1 MHDFRNKVNTRKLP
15 RYLIWRDLLGRWIFC
30 YRSHSNWIS
39 FIWPG
44 CLLRWPRDSLFRQG
58 YILLFPS
65 PLMRKKNL
73 KYLSFFVVS
82 LIYLTANYNGKKKHW
97 NNVIRFYL
105 KLNTPDFK
113 VMRGNLNL
121 KLKSNILVTL
131 TVALKQFY
139 RHRRVLNRR
148 NLGRGIVFLVWFAQL
163 HIDSLKGRLVT
174 QKNLFSAYKIVSFA
188 LLINVIDWTHKT
200 L

>member
-1 MHDFRNKVNTRKLP
+1 MARSPRALDILLSQSLELNFFHLAWLP
-15 RYLIWRDLLGRWIFC
+15 SSLTQGFFVPPGLYSF
-30 YRSHSNWIS
+30 IS
-39 FIWPG
+39 FP
-44 CLLRWPRDSLFRQG
+44 FNE
-58 YILLFPS
+58 
-65 PLMRKKNL
+65 KKNL